1 MSVDS
6 KRNECMMFGR
16 RLCAGLF
23 LISAPML
30 SMAAAIDIG
39 AESEYDLAAADNV
52 VGNTL
57 NIGGNATLK
66 LNGSVTDGMFALNP
80 AIIFSGAGTLTVDV
94 SELTG
99 CTAIRMVNHVRDAS
113 ANGQGTIAFPAGI
126 AQVVF
131 GSVSRSGPGGLN
143 NSSTPRAFPAF
154 EADVSF
160 VEAGG
165 LFVFTNDVS
174 LVRLPATGGYTI
186 REGSR
191 IALFG
196 KELLGSG
203 NYTLTNFDIQICNIN
218 SFSEGATVTVP
229 DGRTLY
235 VRPGK
240 LKNAT
245 SSDWDGQSVLVT
257 NNVVL
262 GGSNASL
269 RFQNN
274 NVPGL
279 VGDVTGEG
287 RMIYGGNGSV
297 QYFGNLSF
305 TGALVFGEASSA
317 NGHELRTPNGATIV
331 PKIQF
336 SNGGHTIKCKLRPDG
351 WSEGPTSVT
360 IPVIESTATGT
371 PILDIGRE
379 VTVNVGEISGL
390 VEMSSSDPERS
401 ATLVVDNLKSNAKL
415 YVRSGLRLAV
425 NSYEAGAQIFLV
437 TNDLGGAGWTISGPS
452 SGSAVTPPLNFPED
466 VSPLSLSLGGK
477 LRLPDVLPVD
487 EVAILPGADVEANLA
502 AGTRVINNGGTF
514 KPIVRT
520 WRDKVTLWTDATDT
534 STFTYAR
541 DSYVNDMGGT
551 VDDTK
556 YNYIKENQI
565 VEWRDCRADH
575 QVAGALRFRM
585 VAFDKNNPSI
595 TSSNYGAFPY
605 LEMVDDKQAV
615 RLYPSRGRA
624 AVATGFGKN
633 ATLAVKYALLVFN
646 GKHGG
651 GQALFSTTGSQ
662 MKRVEDASSQT
673 ATVDSP
679 LIYANNVNFAFRT
692 NGVDVAE
699 PTQTPLTGGWQLIGF
714 TCDGVTVNNIG
725 QYMSYNDA
733 SGNGRQ
739 VYGEILLFNEIP
751 PEADRMAAESYLAKK
766 WNLPYGGEPV
776 DDDSDSVDL
785 TLLGSGTM
793 ELSRSVSVT
802 NGLFSG
808 TVDLNG
814 NRMQLSTNA
823 LPFTEATVPAAD
835 RALWID
841 PSLSGAVVFGD
852 NMNKPTE
859 VAYIYSRDNAGL
871 LTADGNPYV
880 VSPIAANGGTDR
892 RVRVVNGARA
902 NGTAATWLEFTD
914 GYGNDNAGNH
924 LLVAE
929 KLPAQI
935 PAAYT
940 ESKVFADI
948 AAKSAFFVLDTTKGG
963 GTVVATAAN
972 GTTGSFRTR
981 GSSTQPKPIW
991 PSGNAEDV
999 KNAPTYLDG
1008 VQVNGATDTFSLRPE
1023 VLSFSLP
1030 ENSGATMKVF
1040 GYSGTTATEKPT
1052 NDEIMGEWIL
1062 YTKVQSEETRKAI
1075 EAYLMLKWLGKLRDG
1090 FSDFRGMTVTGAGT
1104 LAAVG
1109 PEYLPTLSAE
1119 FTGTIE
1125 FSRTVWTFT
1134 LPTDGGAA
1142 ATDAVDLAGRT
1153 VALPAAVTIDLNM
1166 AGAKPG
1172 TYRLMSAGSISDG
1185 TVFTLGTVTGQGNK
1199 RIALLVSETA
1209 VDVSVGATGTVF
1221 MMR

>member
-1 MSVDS
+1 MRFDS
-6 KRNECMMFGR
+6 
-16 RLCAGLF
+16 AGLKC
-23 LISAPML
+23 AVV
-30 SMAAAIDIG
+30 AAFCAASSFG
-39 AESEYDLAAADNV
+39 ATIEIAADAEHELTSTENAVDNILNV
-52 VGNTL
+52 A
-57 NIGGNATLK
+57 GNATLK
-66 LNGSVTDGMFALNP
+66 LAGSVTDGTFTLNP
-80 AIIFSGAGTLTVDV
+80 AILFSGAGTLTIDT
-94 SELTG
+94 SGLTG
-99 CTAIRMVNHVRDAS
+99 CTAIRMVNHVRDAA
-113 ANGQGTIAFPAGI
+113 ANGQGVIAFPAGI
-126 AQVVF
+126 AQAVF
-131 GSVSRSGPGGLN
+131 GSTSRSSARGLN
-143 NSSTPRAFPAF
+143 NSTTPRAFPAF

-174 LVRLPATGGYTI
+174 LARLPATGDYVI
-186 REGSR
+186 REGAR

-196 KELLGSG
+196 KELLGAG
-203 NYTLTNFDIQICNIN
+203 NYTLTNFDIQICDIN

-245 SSDWDGQSVLVT
+245 SSDWDGQSLLVT
-257 NNVVL
+257 NNIVL
-262 GGSNASL
+262 DGPDASL

-287 RMIYGGNGSV
+287 KMIYGGNGSV
-297 QYFGNLSF
+297 QFFGNLSF
-305 TGALVFGEASSA
+305 EGALVFGEASSA

-331 PKIQF
+331 PKLQF
-336 SNGGHTIKCKLRPDG
+336 SNGGNSIKCKIRPDG

-390 VEMSSSDPERS
+390 VEMFSSDPERS

-425 NSYEAGAQIFLV
+425 SSYEAGAQIFLV

-466 VSPLSLSLGGK
+466 VSPLSLSFGGK

-487 EVAILPGADVEANLA
+487 EV
-502 AGTRVINNGGTF
+502 
-514 KPIVRT
+514 
-520 WRDKVTLWTDATDT
+520 VTLWTDATDA

-551 VDDTK
+551 EGDTK

-585 VAFDKNNPSI
+585 VAFDRNNPSI

-605 LEMVDDKQAV
+605 LETVDEKQSV

-624 AVATGFGKN
+624 AVATGFGN
-633 ATLAVKYALLVFN
+633 NTTLTVKYALLVFN

-651 GQALFSTTGSQ
+651 GQALFSTTDAQ
-662 MKRVEDASSQT
+662 MKRVENASSQT

-733 SGNGRQ
+733 SGNGKQ
-739 VYGEILLFNEIP
+739 VYGEILLFDEIP

-766 WNLPYGGEPV
+766 WNLPYGDEPV
-776 DDDSDSVDL
+776 DDDSNSVDL

-814 NRMQLSTNA
+814 YRMTLSTNA

-841 PSLSGAVVFGD
+841 PSLSGAVVLGD
-852 NMNKPTE
+852 NTDKPTE

-892 RVRVVNGARA
+892 RVRVVGGARA

-940 ESKVFADI
+940 DSKVFANI

-991 PSGNAEDV
+991 PNTNADDV

-1030 ENSGATMKVF
+1030 EESEATMKVF
-1040 GYSGTTATEKPT
+1040 GFSGTTATEKPT

-1090 FSDFRGMTVTGAGT
+1090 FSDFRGMTVTGAGK
-1104 LAAVG
+1104 LAMSS
-1109 PEYLPTLSAE
+1109 PDYLPTLDAG
-1119 FTGTIE
+1119 FTGTLE
-1125 FSRTVWTFT
+1125 FSQTTWAFT

-1142 ATDAVDLAGRT
+1142 AVDAVDLSGRT
-1153 VALPAAVTIDLNM
+1153 VALPAAVTVDIDM
-1166 AGAKPG
+1166 TGAKVG
-1172 TYRLMSAGSISDG
+1172 TYSLLSVGAFTGNSD
-1185 TVFTLGTVTGQGNK
+1185 VALGTVTGRGNK
-1199 RIALLVSETA
+1199 IVELLATPTG
-1209 VDVSVGATGTVF
+1209 VSVKVRARGVIF
-1221 MMR
+1221 SLR

>member
-1 MSVDS
+1 MIFL
-6 KRNECMMFGR
+6 MF
-16 RLCAGLF
+16 
-23 LISAPML
+23 APL
-30 SMAAAIDIG
+30 VSMAATIDI
-39 AESEYDLAAADNV
+39 AADAEHELTSTENA
-52 VGNTL
+52 VGNVL
-57 NIGGNATLK
+57 SVAGNATLK
-66 LNGSVTDGMFALNP
+66 LNGSVTDGMFTLNP
-80 AIIFSGAGTLTVDV
+80 AITFTGAGTLTVDV
-94 SELTG
+94 SALTG
-99 CTAIRMVNHVRDAS
+99 CTAIRMVNHVRDAA
-113 ANGQGTIAFPAGI
+113 ANGQGVIAFPAGI

-131 GSVSRSGPGGLN
+131 GSTSRAGSGSLN
-143 NSSTPRAFPAF
+143 NASTPRAFPAF

-160 VEAGG
+160 AEAGG

-174 LVRLPATGGYTI
+174 LARLPATGGYTI

-203 NYTLTNFDIQICNIN
+203 NYTLTNFDIQICDIN

-235 VRPGK
+235 FRPGK
-240 LKNAT
+240 LKNDT
-245 SSDWDGQSVLVT
+245 SSDWSGLSVDVT

-262 GGSNASL
+262 GGPGASL

-274 NVPGL
+274 NEPRL
-279 VGDVTGEG
+279 VGNVTGEG
-287 RMIYGGNGSV
+287 KVVHGGNGPVRFS
-297 QYFGNLSF
+297 GNLSF
-305 TGALVFGEASSA
+305 TGSLVFGTATSASV
-317 NGHELRTPNGATIV
+317 HELRMPNGANVV
-331 PKIQF
+331 PNVQF
-336 SNGGHTIKCKLRPDG
+336 NNGGYPATCRIRPDG

-360 IPVIESTATGT
+360 IPVLESTATVK
-371 PILDIGRE
+371 PLLDIARE
-379 VTVNVGEISGL
+379 ATVNVGDLSGL
-390 VEMSSSDPERS
+390 FEMSSSDPERS
-401 ATLVVDNLKSNAKL
+401 ATLVVDSLKSSAQL

-425 NSYEAGAQIFLV
+425 NSCEAGAQIFLV

-452 SGSAVTPPLNFPED
+452 SGNAVTPPLNFPED
-466 VSPLSLSLGGK
+466 VSSLSLSLGGK

-487 EVAILPGADVEANLA
+487 EVTILPGADVEANLA
-502 AGTRVINNGGTF
+502 AGTRVTNNGGTL
-514 KPIVRT
+514 KPIHRT

-551 VDDTK
+551 KGDTK
-556 YNYIKENQI
+556 YNYIEENQI

-585 VAFDKNNPSI
+585 VAFDRNNPSI
-595 TSSNYGAFPY
+595 TSSNHGAFPY
-605 LEMVDDKQAV
+605 LETVDDKQSV

-624 AVATGFGKN
+624 AVATGFGN
-633 ATLAVKYALLVFN
+633 NTTLTVKYALLVFN

-651 GQALFSTTGSQ
+651 GQALFSTTDAQ
-662 MKRVEDASSQT
+662 MKRVENASSQT

-733 SGNGRQ
+733 SGNGKQ
-739 VYGEILLFNEIP
+739 VYGEILLFDEIP

-814 NRMQLSTNA
+814 YRMTLSTNA

-841 PSLSGAVVFGD
+841 PSLSGAVGLSD
-852 NMNKPTE
+852 DTDKPTE
-859 VAYIYSRDNAGL
+859 VAYIYSRDNTGL
-871 LTADGNPYV
+871 LTAAGNPYV
-880 VSPIAANGGTDR
+880 SSPIGENGSTDR
-892 RVRVVNGARA
+892 RVRVVSGARA

-914 GYGNDNAGNH
+914 GYGNDGAGNH

-929 KLPAQI
+929 SLPVQI
-935 PAAYT
+935 ASSY
-940 ESKVFADI
+940 ADKKIFTTI

-963 GTVVATAAN
+963 GTVVATTAN
-972 GTTGSFRTR
+972 GTDGSFRYR
-981 GSSTQPKPIW
+981 GSYTQTKPIW
-991 PSGNAEDV
+991 PSSNAEDV

-1008 VQVNGATDTFSLRPE
+1008 VQVDGATDTFSLRPE
-1023 VLSFSLP
+1023 VLSFTLP
-1030 ENSGATMKVF
+1030 EESTAEIKVFGFSGAT
-1040 GYSGTTATEKPT
+1040 AAAKPT
-1052 NDEIMGEWIL
+1052 NDEIMGEWLL
-1062 YTKVQSEETRKAI
+1062 YTTPQTDDVRKGI
-1075 EAYLMLKWLGKLRDG
+1075 EAYLMWKWLGKLRDG

-1104 LAAVG
+1104 LAAEG
-1109 PEYLPTLSAE
+1109 AEYLPPLTTA
-1119 FTGTIE
+1119 FTGTVE
-1125 FSRTVWTFT
+1125 LTRASQSFT
-1134 LPTDGGAA
+1134 LPQRGGDAA
-1142 ATDAVDLAGRT
+1142 VNAVNLPNHT
-1153 VALPAAVTIDLNM
+1153 VALPATVTINLD
-1166 AGAKPG
+1166 ATGASPG
-1172 TYRLMSAGSISDG
+1172 DYRLMTVGSFASE
-1185 TVFTLGTVTGQGNK
+1185 TSFVTGTVTGHDPRRVVLRSSSTGLYVRVVPK
-1199 RIALLVSETA
+1199 GISVS
-1209 VDVSVGATGTVF
+1209 F
-1221 MMR
+1221 R

>member
-1 MSVDS
+1 M
-6 KRNECMMFGR
+6 
-16 RLCAGLF
+16 
-23 LISAPML
+23 
-30 SMAAAIDIG
+30 
-39 AESEYDLAAADNV
+39 
-52 VGNTL
+52 
-57 NIGGNATLK
+57 
-66 LNGSVTDGMFALNP
+66 
-80 AIIFSGAGTLTVDV
+80 
-94 SELTG
+94 
-99 CTAIRMVNHVRDAS
+99 
-113 ANGQGTIAFPAGI
+113 
-126 AQVVF
+126 
-131 GSVSRSGPGGLN
+131 
-143 NSSTPRAFPAF
+143 
-154 EADVSF
+154 
-160 VEAGG
+160 
-165 LFVFTNDVS
+165 
-174 LVRLPATGGYTI
+174 
-186 REGSR
+186 
-191 IALFG
+191 
-196 KELLGSG
+196 
-203 NYTLTNFDIQICNIN
+203 
-218 SFSEGATVTVP
+218 
-229 DGRTLY
+229 
-235 VRPGK
+235 
-240 LKNAT
+240 
-245 SSDWDGQSVLVT
+245 
-257 NNVVL
+257 
-262 GGSNASL
+262 
-269 RFQNN
+269 
-274 NVPGL
+274 
-279 VGDVTGEG
+279 
-287 RMIYGGNGSV
+287 
-297 QYFGNLSF
+297 
-305 TGALVFGEASSA
+305 
-317 NGHELRTPNGATIV
+317 
-331 PKIQF
+331 
-336 SNGGHTIKCKLRPDG
+336 
-351 WSEGPTSVT
+351 
-360 IPVIESTATGT
+360 
-371 PILDIGRE
+371 
-379 VTVNVGEISGL
+379 
-390 VEMSSSDPERS
+390 
-401 ATLVVDNLKSNAKL
+401 
-415 YVRSGLRLAV
+415 
-425 NSYEAGAQIFLV
+425 
-437 TNDLGGAGWTISGPS
+437 
-452 SGSAVTPPLNFPED
+452 
-466 VSPLSLSLGGK
+466 
-477 LRLPDVLPVD
+477 LPVD
-487 EVAILPGADVEANLA
+487 EVTILPGAEVEANLA
-502 AGTRVINNGGTF
+502 AGTRVTNNGGTL
-514 KPIVRT
+514 KPIHRT

-551 VDDTK
+551 VGDTK

-605 LEMVDDKQAV
+605 LETVDDKQAV
-615 RLYPSRGRA
+615 RLYPTRGRA
-624 AVATGFGKN
+624 AVATGFGN
-633 ATLAVKYALLVFN
+633 NTTLTVKYALLVFN

-651 GQALFSTTGSQ
+651 GQALFSTTDAQ
-662 MKRVEDASSQT
+662 MKRVENASSQT

-733 SGNGRQ
+733 SGNGKQ

-814 NRMQLSTNA
+814 YRMTLSTNA

-841 PSLSGAVVFGD
+841 PSLSGAVVLGD
-852 NMNKPTE
+852 DTEKPTE
-859 VAYIYSRDNAGL
+859 VAYIYSRDNAGIV
-871 LTADGNPYV
+871 TSNGAPYV

-892 RVRVVNGARA
+892 RVRVVGGARA

-940 ESKVFADI
+940 DSKVFANI

-991 PSGNAEDV
+991 PNTNADDV

-1008 VQVNGATDTFSLRPE
+1008 VQVNGATDTFSLKPE

-1030 ENSGATMKVF
+1030 EESEATMKVF
-1040 GYSGTTATEKPT
+1040 GFSGTSAAEKPT
-1052 NDEIMGEWIL
+1052 NDEIMGEWLL

-1104 LAAVG
+1104 LAAEG
-1109 PEYLPTLSAE
+1109 AEYLPPLTTA
-1119 FTGTIE
+1119 FTGTVE
-1125 FSRTVWTFT
+1125 LTRASQSFT
-1134 LPTDGGAA
+1134 LPQRGGDAA
-1142 ATDAVDLAGRT
+1142 VNAVNLPNHT
-1153 VALPAAVTIDLNM
+1153 VALPAMVTINLD
-1166 AGAKPG
+1166 ATGASPG
-1172 TYRLMSAGSISDG
+1172 DYRLMTVGSFAGETSYV
-1185 TVFTLGTVTGQGNK
+1185 TGTVTGHDPRRVVLRSSSTGLYVRVVPK
-1199 RIALLVSETA
+1199 GISVS
-1209 VDVSVGATGTVF
+1209 F
-1221 MMR
+1221 R